1 MVKNAPS
8 NAADIRDMGQS
19 LGWKDA
25 LKEGTAPYISIL
37 IRRIP
42 WTEEPGSIQ
51 SRGSQSDMTEHLST
65 KLLSIFPY
73 ARKNKLG

>member
-1 MVKNAPS
+1 MVKNPPS